1 MRGGL
6 TGAARPAGI
15 IGKRALGRRGGQAR
29 VVHDGKGIAAL
40 VQFERQQPGLA
51 QQLLVELAKRPA
63 LGAQQAALVQRVGAC
78 GEAANESTAQ
88 RVCGYAHVLGITT
101 LALIARRAPA
111 RRGGMLKRE
120 GPRACQDIN
129 ITSHFWRTVR
139 FYTLRGVLSHL
150 SVAWRRSGESRMSAM
165 SSRDFR
171 LSFSRGVPTPPRGAV
186 PPIRGW
192 AASPGT

>member
-78 GEAANESTAQ
+78 GEAANESTTQ
-88 RVCGYAHVLGITT
+88 RVCWYAHVLGITT

-111 RRGGMLKRE
+111 RRGGMIKRK
-120 GPRACQDIN
+120 GPGRQDIN